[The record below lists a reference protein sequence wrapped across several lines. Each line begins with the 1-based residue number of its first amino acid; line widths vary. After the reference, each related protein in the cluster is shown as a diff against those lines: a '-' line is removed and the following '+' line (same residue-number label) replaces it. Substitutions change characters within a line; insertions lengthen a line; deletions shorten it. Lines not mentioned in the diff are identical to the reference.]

1 MAKKISDM
9 DPREI
14 ERIITHTLGSNIADF
29 KLGGKLRKL
38 AQVIQKLMSK
48 SFEEGIEEGE
58 SFESGQKHK
67 RIRS

>member
-9 DPREI
+9 DSREI

-38 AQVIQKLMSK
+38 AQVIQKLMIK
-48 SFEEGIEEGE
+48 AFEEGIDEVETSNPGGYGHP
-58 SFESGQKHK
+58 S
-67 RIRS
+67 R

>member
-48 SFEEGIEEGE
+48 SFEEGIEEG
-58 SFESGQKHK
+58 
-67 RIRS
+67 